1 MPATPLQISP
11 DAMGAQAVKTKHKLA
26 VLRKIIPMRI
36 NECKKIAEKNQAIIK
51 ECDFS
56 TIHFQ
61 TNNLFTNIT
70 KNLIK

>member
-1 MPATPLQISP
+1 MITMRLNSYSIQAMAATPLDNP
-11 DAMGAQAVKTKHKLA
+11 VDNMDALAVKTKHKLA
-26 VLRKIIPMRI
+26 DQRKIIPMKTS
-36 NECKKIAEKNQAIIK
+36 EPKDC
-51 ECDFS
+51 S